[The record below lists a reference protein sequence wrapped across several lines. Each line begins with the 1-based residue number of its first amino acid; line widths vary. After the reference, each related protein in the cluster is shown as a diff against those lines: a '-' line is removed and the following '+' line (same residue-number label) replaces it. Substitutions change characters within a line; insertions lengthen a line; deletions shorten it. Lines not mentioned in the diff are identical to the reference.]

1 MRTLLALFL
10 ALFTIARAEPPRI
23 AIQPLGKVPADVVK
37 TIEIKLKEIYSVE
50 IEVLPARELPAWAYF
65 KPRDR
70 YRAEKL
76 LTWLDREMPAG
87 FTKIIGITQSDI
99 STTKDDI
106 LDWGI
111 FGLGS
116 LGGRPCVVSAF
127 RLGRKVPREKML
139 LRTADVAGHEIG
151 HTFALEHCA
160 TPRCMMKDA
169 CGKIQSVDDSTGKLC
184 PACRTKFGAV
194 ARE

>member
-10 ALFTIARAEPPRI
+10 ALFTLARAEPPRI

-37 TIEIKLKEIYSVE
+37 TIETKLKELYQSE
-50 IEVLPARELPAWAYF
+50 IEVLPARELSASAYF

-76 LTWLDREMPAG
+76 LAWLDKETPAAI
-87 FTKIIGITQSDI
+87 TKVIGITQSDI
-99 STTKDDI
+99 STMKDDI
-106 LDWGI
+106 LDWGV

-116 LGGRPCVVSAF
+116 LGGRACVVSTF

-139 LRTADVAGHEIG
+139 LRTGDVAGHEIG

-184 PACRTKFGAV
+184 LACRDKLGAV